1 MSTKSQLELFQKK
14 EIEQKHVVDTIS
26 LSNFNIKRITGE
38 FWTSKQRQASSIHE
52 VSYRA
57 CFKPQLPNY
66 FIEKYTKE
74 GDVVYDPFGG
84 RGTPFK
90 DITEPVMVIDK
101 NVIYK
106 TIPGTPYKDITEPL
120 MVIEK
125 NGIYPVIPG
134 TTLRDYSEMPGFV
147 IE

>member
-1 MSTKSQLELFQKK
+1 MKHLTLLLSLFFACNISAEVIYK
-14 EIEQKHVVDTIS
+14 TI
-26 LSNFNIKRITGE
+26 
-38 FWTSKQRQASSIHE
+38 
-52 VSYRA
+52 
-57 CFKPQLPNY
+57 P
-66 FIEKYTKE
+66 
-74 GDVVYDPFGG
+74 
-84 RGTPFK
+84 GTPFK
-90 DITEPVMVIDK
+90 DITEPIMVIDK

-125 NGIYPVIPG
+125 NDIYPTIPG

>member
-1 MSTKSQLELFQKK
+1 MHANKGNLMKIIILTILIAISSQSYGEVIYK
-14 EIEQKHVVDTIS
+14 TI
-26 LSNFNIKRITGE
+26 
-38 FWTSKQRQASSIHE
+38 
-52 VSYRA
+52 
-57 CFKPQLPNY
+57 P
-66 FIEKYTKE
+66 
-74 GDVVYDPFGG
+74 
-84 RGTPFK
+84 GTPFK
-90 DITEPVMVIDK
+90 DPAEPVMVSEK

-125 NGIYPVIPG
+125 NGIYPTIPG

>member
-1 MSTKSQLELFQKK
+1 MKRLILMVSLLLAFNLTAQ
-14 EIEQKHVVDTIS
+14 TIYKT
-26 LSNFNIKRITGE
+26 I
-38 FWTSKQRQASSIHE
+38 
-52 VSYRA
+52 
-57 CFKPQLPNY
+57 P
-66 FIEKYTKE
+66 
-74 GDVVYDPFGG
+74 
-84 RGTPFK
+84 GTPFK

-125 NGIYPVIPG
+125 NGIYPTIPG
-134 TTLRDYSEMPGFV
+134 TTIRDYSEMPGFV